1 MIAYKGVGQDN
12 ANRLGQGKIVYKV
25 GETYLTDKS
34 KTVNS
39 GFHCCENP
47 FECLG
52 YYNIE
57 TDKFLMVE
65 AGGSIDEDGDE
76 RIACTELKVLE
87 ELTIAKF
94 AYEGLRYMVMHPDRA
109 KWEQRHGGVVV
120 AKNKA
125 EAKVIA
131 IARGKD
137 PKAAAEQGGYIGF
150 LVESPSRILRC
161 ALRKVDGEHILSGVF
176 YRLNPKG
183 LLEVAG

>member
-1 MIAYKGVGQDN
+1 MIAFKGVGQDN
-12 ANRLGQGKIVYKV
+12 ANRLGQGKIVYRV
-25 GETYLTDKS
+25 GETYVTEKS

-52 YYNIE
+52 YYDIE

-87 ELTIAKF
+87 ELTTAKF
-94 AYEGLRYMVMHPDRA
+94 AYEGLRYMVMHPERA
-109 KWEQRHGGVVV
+109 KWEQKRSGVEV
-120 AKNKA
+120 ARNRAK
-125 EAKVIA
+125 AKVIA

-150 LVESPSRILRC
+150 LVETSGRIIQCGLK
-161 ALRKVDGEHILSGVF
+161 KVDGDNILPGVF
-176 YRLNPKG
+176 YRLRSNG
-183 LLEVAG
+183 VLEVAI

>member
-1 MIAYKGVGQDN
+1 MIAFKGVGQDN
-12 ANRLGQGKIVYKV
+12 ANRLGQGKIVYRV
-25 GETYLTDKS
+25 GETYVTEKS

-52 YYNIE
+52 YYDIE

-87 ELTIAKF
+87 ELTTAKF
-94 AYEGLRYMVMHPDRA
+94 AYEGLRYMLMHPERA
-109 KWEQRHGGVVV
+109 KWEQKRSGVEV
-120 AKNKA
+120 AKNRAK
-125 EAKVIA
+125 AKVIA
-131 IARGKD
+131 IARGKN

-150 LVESPSRILRC
+150 LVETAGRITQC
-161 ALRKVDGEHILSGVF
+161 GLRKVDGEHILPGVYYKLNHSGF
-176 YRLNPKG
+176 
-183 LLEVAG
+183 LEVTM